1 MTKYKFR
8 ASEFM
13 TAREKELVL
22 RSWVRF
28 LKNGLRREDLT
39 SRLYGHLIL
48 HCSFIAHYDRGGFYD
63 TYFENGEDTL
73 RFLSQFDKRGDCHSV
88 EYGGT
93 SWMQGEYEDLAKAMI
108 KEAAPYIPKLQEAAL
123 TQQRLYDL
131 AHAELLAAKHGV
143 KLNLTD

>member
-13 TAREKELVL
+13 TVREKELVL

-48 HCSFIAHYDRGGFYD
+48 HCSFIAHYDCGGFYG

-93 SWMQGEYEDLAKAMI
+93 SWMQGEYGDLAKAMI
-108 KEAAPYIPKLQEAAL
+108 KEAAPHIPRLKEAAL

-131 AHAELLAAKHGV
+131 AHAEQLAAKHGV
-143 KLNLTD
+143 ELNLTD